1 MFELSFEDV
10 PLVEVMQCLL
20 LGLRIL
26 ESANF
31 GDETQKIRG
40 KIFRLPRRCG
50 VSNRILEPFFRRS
63 FPSEFIEIKTTGA
76 STSQTN
82 DLGACDA

>member
-1 MFELSFEDV
+1 MFELSFEYV

-40 KIFRLPRRCG
+40 EIFRSPGRYS
-50 VSNRILEPFFRRS
+50 VSNRLVGLFFRRN
-63 FPSEFIEIKTTGA
+63 FPSKFLAIRTTET
-76 STSQTN
+76 SMSQTN
-82 DLGACDA
+82 NLGTFDA

>member
-50 VSNRILEPFFRRS
+50 VSNRLLEPFFRRS
-63 FPSEFIEIKTTGA
+63 FPSGFLAIKTTE
-76 STSQTN
+76 TSINQGN